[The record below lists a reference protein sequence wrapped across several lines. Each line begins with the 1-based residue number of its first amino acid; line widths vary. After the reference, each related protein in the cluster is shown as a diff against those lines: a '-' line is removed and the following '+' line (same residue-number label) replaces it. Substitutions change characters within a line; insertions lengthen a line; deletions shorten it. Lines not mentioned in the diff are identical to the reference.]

1 MFTNLQNFIPVLAV
15 GGVSVLAVV
24 LSAFNLIRINNLSR
38 RYEIF
43 MSGKDAE
50 SLEDFFLDVQENLGH
65 VIEET
70 KKNKDNIK
78 TLNRVMKRSYQ
89 KYGIYKYDAFEEKT
103 GKRSFAIALLDFTNT
118 GFVLTFQNIGESTLV
133 YLKEVEVGNTRAKL
147 GEEEE
152 KALEIAMGQIDA
164 VD

>member
-1 MFTNLQNFIPVLAV
+1 MLSSGQSLILLIIAAGAAVVAIFI
-15 GGVSVLAVV
+15 SVL
-24 LSAFNLIRINNLSR
+24 NLIRINNLSR
-38 RYEIF
+38 RYENF

-50 SLEDFFLDVQENLGH
+50 SLEDFFLDIQENVDHL
-65 VIEET
+65 IDET

-147 GEEEE
+147 GDEEQ
-152 KALEIAMGQIDA
+152 KALEIAMGQLD
-164 VD
+164 VVE

>member
-1 MFTNLQNFIPVLAV
+1 MLSTSQSLIILLFAAGAAFIAIFISIL
-15 GGVSVLAVV
+15 
-24 LSAFNLIRINNLSR
+24 NLIRLNTISR
-38 RYEIF
+38 RYENF

-50 SLEDFFLDVQENLGH
+50 SLEDFFLDIQENVDHL
-65 VIEET
+65 IDET

-147 GEEEE
+147 GDEEQ
-152 KALEIAMGQIDA
+152 KALEIAMGQLD
-164 VD
+164 DLE

>member
-1 MFTNLQNFIPVLAV
+1 M
-15 GGVSVLAVV
+15 
-24 LSAFNLIRINNLSR
+24 LSSSQSLIILLFAAGASFVAIFLSIINLIRLNTISR
-38 RYEIF
+38 RYENF

-50 SLEDFFLDVQENLGH
+50 SLEDFFLDIQENVDHL
-65 VIEET
+65 IDET

-147 GEEEE
+147 GDEEQ
-152 KALEIAMGQIDA
+152 KALEIAMGQLD
-164 VD
+164 DLE

>member
-1 MFTNLQNFIPVLAV
+1 MLSSSQSLIILLFAAGAAFVAIFL
-15 GGVSVLAVV
+15 SVL
-24 LSAFNLIRINNLSR
+24 NLIRLNTISR
-38 RYEIF
+38 RYENF

-50 SLEDFFLDVQENLGH
+50 SLEDFFLDIQENVDHL
-65 VIEET
+65 IDET

-103 GKRSFAIALLDFTNT
+103 GKRSIAIALLDFTNT

-147 GEEEE
+147 GEEEQ
-152 KALEIAMGQIDA
+152 KALEIAMGQLD
-164 VD
+164 DLE

>member
-1 MFTNLQNFIPVLAV
+1 
-15 GGVSVLAVV
+15 
-24 LSAFNLIRINNLSR
+24 
-38 RYEIF
+38 

-50 SLEDFFLDVQENLGH
+50 SLEDFFLDIQENVDHL
-65 VIEET
+65 IDET

-147 GEEEE
+147 GDEEQ
-152 KALEIAMGQIDA
+152 KALEIAMGQLD
-164 VD
+164 VVE

>member
-1 MFTNLQNFIPVLAV
+1 MLSSSQSLILLIVASGAAIVAIFI
-15 GGVSVLAVV
+15 SVL
-24 LSAFNLIRINNLSR
+24 NLIRINNLSR
-38 RYEIF
+38 RYENF

-50 SLEDFFLDVQENLGH
+50 SLEDFFLDIQENVDHL
-65 VIEET
+65 IDET

-78 TLNRVMKRSYQ
+78 TLNRVVKRSYQ
-89 KYGIYKYDAFEEKT
+89 KYGIYKYDAFQEKT

-147 GEEEE
+147 GDEEQ
-152 KALEIAMGQIDA
+152 KALEIAMGQLDD
-164 VD
+164 VE

>member
-1 MFTNLQNFIPVLAV
+1 MLSSNQIIILSLISAGAAAV
-15 GGVSVLAVV
+15 AIVVSVL
-24 LSAFNLIRINNLSR
+24 NLIRINNLSR
-38 RYEIF
+38 RYENF

-50 SLEDFFLDVQENLGH
+50 SLEDFFLDLQENVDHL
-65 VIEET
+65 IDET

-78 TLNRVMKRSYQ
+78 TVNRVMKRSYQ

-147 GEEEE
+147 GDEEQ
-152 KALEIAMGQIDA
+152 KALEIAMGQLDA
-164 VD
+164 ME

>member
-1 MFTNLQNFIPVLAV
+1 MYFSVENLIPILIV
-15 GGVSVLAVV
+15 GSVAVV
-24 LSAFNLIRINNLSR
+24 ACILSILNLFRVNTLSR
-38 RYEIF
+38 RYENF

-50 SLEDFFLDVQENLGH
+50 SLEDFFLDLQENVDHL
-65 VIEET
+65 IDET

-78 TLNRVMKRSYQ
+78 ILNRVMKRSYQ

-118 GFVLTFQNIGESTLV
+118 GFVITFQNIGESTLV

-147 GEEEE
+147 GDEEQ
-152 KALEIAMGQIDA
+152 KALEIAMGQLED
-164 VD
+164 VE

>member
-1 MFTNLQNFIPVLAV
+1 MYFSVENLIPILIV
-15 GGVSVLAVV
+15 GSVAVV
-24 LSAFNLIRINNLSR
+24 ACILSILNLRGNKISSLN
-38 RYEIF
+38 F

-50 SLEDFFLDVQENLGH
+50 SLEDFFLDLQENVDHL
-65 VIEET
+65 IDET

-78 TLNRVMKRSYQ
+78 ILNRVMKRSYQ

-118 GFVLTFQNIGESTLV
+118 GFVITFQNIGESTLV

-147 GEEEE
+147 GDEEQ
-152 KALEIAMGQIDA
+152 KALEIAMGQLED
-164 VD
+164 VE

>member
-1 MFTNLQNFIPVLAV
+1 MISLSQNLILVLVTAFA
-15 GGVSVLAVV
+15 AVV
-24 LSAFNLIRINNLSR
+24 SLIISVFNLIRVNTLSR
-38 RYEIF
+38 RYENF

-50 SLEDFFLDVQENLGH
+50 SLEDFFLDLQENVDHL
-65 VIEET
+65 IDET

-147 GEEEE
+147 GDEEQ
-152 KALEIAMGQIDA
+152 KALEIAMGQLD
-164 VD
+164 VFE

>member
-1 MFTNLQNFIPVLAV
+1 MLSSSQIIIILLISFAA
-15 GGVSVLAVV
+15 AVV
-24 LSAFNLIRINNLSR
+24 AIIVSLINLIRINNLSR
-38 RYEIF
+38 RYENF

-50 SLEDFFLDVQENLGH
+50 SLEDFFLDLQENVDHL
-65 VIEET
+65 IDET

-78 TLNRVMKRSYQ
+78 ILNRVMKRSYQ

-103 GKRSFAIALLDFTNT
+103 GKRSIAIALLDFTNT

-147 GEEEE
+147 GEEEQ
-152 KALEIAMGQIDA
+152 KALEIAMGQLD
-164 VD
+164 DLE

>member
-1 MFTNLQNFIPVLAV
+1 MTSLSQNSIFILVALSVAV
-15 GGVSVLAVV
+15 VSIIISVL
-24 LSAFNLIRINNLSR
+24 NLIRVNILTR
-38 RYEIF
+38 RYENF

-50 SLEDFFLDVQENLGH
+50 SLEDFFLDLQENVDHL
-65 VIEET
+65 IDET

-78 TLNRVMKRSYQ
+78 ILNRVMKRSYQ

-103 GKRSFAIALLDFTNT
+103 GKRSIAIALLDFTNT

-147 GEEEE
+147 GEEEQ
-152 KALEIAMGQIDA
+152 KALEIAMGQLD
-164 VD
+164 DLE

>member
-1 MFTNLQNFIPVLAV
+1 MLSSSQSLIILLFAAGAAFVAIFL
-15 GGVSVLAVV
+15 SVL
-24 LSAFNLIRINNLSR
+24 NLIRLNTISK
-38 RYEIF
+38 RYENF

-50 SLEDFFLDVQENLGH
+50 SLEDFFLDIQENVDHL
-65 VIEET
+65 IDET

-147 GEEEE
+147 GDEEQ
-152 KALEIAMGQIDA
+152 KALEIAMGQLD
-164 VD
+164 DLE

>member
-1 MFTNLQNFIPVLAV
+1 MLSSSQSLIIILFAAGAAFVAIFL
-15 GGVSVLAVV
+15 SVL
-24 LSAFNLIRINNLSR
+24 NLIRLNTISK
-38 RYEIF
+38 RYENF

-50 SLEDFFLDVQENLGH
+50 SLEDFFLDIQENVDHL
-65 VIEET
+65 IDET

-147 GEEEE
+147 GDEEQ
-152 KALEIAMGQIDA
+152 KALEIAMGQLD
-164 VD
+164 DLE

>member
-1 MFTNLQNFIPVLAV
+1 MLSSSQSIIILLFAAGAAFVAIFL
-15 GGVSVLAVV
+15 SVL
-24 LSAFNLIRINNLSR
+24 NLIRLNTISR
-38 RYEIF
+38 RYENF

-50 SLEDFFLDVQENLGH
+50 SLEDFFLDIQENVDHL
-65 VIEET
+65 IDET

-147 GEEEE
+147 GDEEQ
-152 KALEIAMGQIDA
+152 KALEIAMGQLD
-164 VD
+164 DLE

>member
-1 MFTNLQNFIPVLAV
+1 MLSSNQIIILSLISAAAAAV
-15 GGVSVLAVV
+15 AIVVSVL
-24 LSAFNLIRINNLSR
+24 NLIRINNLSR
-38 RYEIF
+38 RYENF

-50 SLEDFFLDVQENLGH
+50 SLEDFFLDLQENVDHL
-65 VIEET
+65 IDET

-78 TLNRVMKRSYQ
+78 TVNRVMKRSYQ

-103 GKRSFAIALLDFTNT
+103 GKRSFAIELLDFTNT

-147 GEEEE
+147 GDEEQ
-152 KALEIAMGQIDA
+152 KALEIAMGQLDA
-164 VD
+164 ME

>member
-1 MFTNLQNFIPVLAV
+1 MLSSSQSLILLIIAAGAAVVAIFI
-15 GGVSVLAVV
+15 SVL
-24 LSAFNLIRINNLSR
+24 NLIRINTLSR
-38 RYEIF
+38 RYENF

-50 SLEDFFLDVQENLGH
+50 SLEDFFLDIQENVDHL
-65 VIEET
+65 IDET

-147 GEEEE
+147 GDEEQ
-152 KALEIAMGQIDA
+152 KALEIAMGQLD
-164 VD
+164 VVE

>member
-1 MFTNLQNFIPVLAV
+1 MISLSQNLILVLVTAFA
-15 GGVSVLAVV
+15 AVV
-24 LSAFNLIRINNLSR
+24 SLIISVFNLIRVNTLSR
-38 RYEIF
+38 RYENF

-50 SLEDFFLDVQENLGH
+50 SLEDFFLDLQENVDHL
-65 VIEET
+65 IDET

-89 KYGIYKYDAFEEKT
+89 KYGIYTYDAFEEKT

-147 GEEEE
+147 GDEEQ
-152 KALEIAMGQIDA
+152 KALEIAMGQLD
-164 VD
+164 VFE